1 MRVRSGLT
9 GASGQEAGDLVRTN
23 VQSVTTASRGR
34 SDDISA
40 RQRRYL
46 LMMGI
51 RIVCVPF
58 ALIVDGWAR
67 WVFIVGAVVLPYLA
81 VVVANAVARPA
92 PGALTP
98 VAPDQPPAIEA
109 GPVRDHD
116 GE

>member
-1 MRVRSGLT
+1 M
-9 GASGQEAGDLVRTN
+9 RTN

-34 SDDISA
+34 SADLRS

-46 LMMGI
+46 WMMGI

-58 ALIVDGWAR
+58 ALLVEGWLR
-67 WVFIVGAVVLPYLA
+67 WVFIIAAVVLPYLA

-98 VAPDQPPAIEA
+98 VTPDPPRAIEA
-109 GPVRDHD
+109 GPAEEGDS
-116 GE
+116 

>member
-1 MRVRSGLT
+1 M
-9 GASGQEAGDLVRTN
+9 RTN
-23 VQSVTTASRGR
+23 IQSVTTASPGR
-34 SDDISA
+34 SDDIGA

-46 LMMGI
+46 WMMGI
-51 RIVCVPF
+51 RLVCLPF

-98 VAPDQPPAIEA
+98 VMPDQRRAIEA
-109 GPVRDHD
+109 GPAGR
-116 GE
+116 GEEK